1 MLIRL
6 NDDVKSPTIN
16 LPPVECT
23 RPEMSHQ
30 VQIGGLGF
38 KADSGKKAKAPS
50 KLQCS
55 STDIKEC
62 GEDDKPDA
70 KYFSDETTTMCAF
83 KPGVEVCFVS
93 TQFISF
99 SYFCVS
105 WHMITALILLFQGDS
120 GSGVEYNNLLYGIIL
135 NNPDDK
141 CSGRLVMLDICKY
154 RKWIDETMEKN

>member
-83 KPGVEVCFVS
+83 KPGVEVCF
-93 TQFISF
+93 
-99 SYFCVS
+99 
-105 WHMITALILLFQGDS
+105 GDS